1 MRLPEGVGQT
11 EDIMQYTYNTKGTC
25 SKQIIIDVE
34 GETITHVQYVGG
46 CPGNVQ
52 GVARLAENRPIDEVI
67 ACVDGIHCGPK
78 PTSCPD
84 QLAQAL
90 KEIKAQMAG

>member
-1 MRLPEGVGQT
+1 MK
-11 EDIMQYTYNTKGTC
+11 YTHQNKGTC
-25 SKQIIIDVE
+25 SKAINIEMDGDIIRSVE
-34 GETITHVQYVGG
+34 YVGG

-67 ACVDGIHCGPK
+67 AAVDGIKCGPK

-90 KEIKAQMAG
+90 KEIKKQMAAERA

>member
-1 MRLPEGVGQT
+1 MK
-11 EDIMQYTYNTKGTC
+11 YTHQNRGTC
-25 SKQIIIDVE
+25 SKAINIEMDGDIIRSVE
-34 GETITHVQYVGG
+34 YVGG

-52 GVARLAENRPIDEVI
+52 GIARLAENRPVDEVI
-67 ACVDGIHCGPK
+67 SLVEGIRCGSK

-90 KEIKAQMAG
+90 KEIKAQTAQ

>member
-1 MRLPEGVGQT
+1 MK
-11 EDIMQYTYNTKGTC
+11 YTHQNKGTC
-25 SKQIIIDVE
+25 SKAINIEMDGDIIRSVE
-34 GETITHVQYVGG
+34 YVGG

-90 KEIKAQMAG
+90 KEIKQKMAEEKANA

>member
-1 MRLPEGVGQT
+1 MHFDYKPRGVCARMINIDLDESRQT
-11 EDIMQYTYNTKGTC
+11 IESVNF
-25 SKQIIIDVE
+25 
-34 GETITHVQYVGG
+34 VGG

-67 ACVDGIHCGPK
+67 AAVDGIRCGPK

-90 KEIKAQMAG
+90 KEIKKQMAAERA

>member
-1 MRLPEGVGQT
+1 
-11 EDIMQYTYNTKGTC
+11 MQYTYDTKGTC
-25 SKQIIIDVE
+25 SRQIIIDVE
-34 GETITHVQYVGG
+34 GETVTHVKYVGG

-67 ACVDGIHCGPK
+67 GLVEGIRCGFK

-90 KEIKAQMAG
+90 KEIKAKQAAG

>member
-1 MRLPEGVGQT
+1 MK
-11 EDIMQYTYNTKGTC
+11 YTHQNRGTC
-25 SKQIIIDVE
+25 SKAINIEMDGDIIRSVE
-34 GETITHVQYVGG
+34 YVGG

-67 ACVDGIHCGPK
+67 AAVDGIRCGPK

-90 KEIKAQMAG
+90 KEIKKQMAAERA

>member
-1 MRLPEGVGQT
+1 
-11 EDIMQYTYNTKGTC
+11 MQYTYNTKGTC
-25 SKQIIIDVE
+25 SRQIIIDVE
-34 GETITHVQYVGG
+34 GEKITGVKYVGG

-52 GVARLAENRPIDEVI
+52 GVARLAENRSIDEVI
-67 ACVDGIHCGPK
+67 GLVEGIKCGPK

-90 KEIKAQMAG
+90 KEIKAQQQAG

>member
-1 MRLPEGVGQT
+1 MK
-11 EDIMQYTYNTKGTC
+11 YTHQNKGTC
-25 SKQIIIDVE
+25 SKAINIEMDGDIIRSVE
-34 GETITHVQYVGG
+34 YVGG

-67 ACVDGIHCGPK
+67 AAVDGIRCGPK

-90 KEIKAQMAG
+90 KEIKKQMAAEQA

>member
-1 MRLPEGVGQT
+1 
-11 EDIMQYTYNTKGTC
+11 MQYTYNTKGTC
-25 SKQIIIDVE
+25 SRQIIIDVE

-67 ACVDGIHCGPK
+67 GLVEGIRCGFK

-90 KEIKAQMAG
+90 KEIKAQQVG

>member
-1 MRLPEGVGQT
+1 
-11 EDIMQYTYNTKGTC
+11 MQYTYNTKGTC
-25 SKQIIIDVE
+25 SRQIIIDVE

-67 ACVDGIHCGPK
+67 SLVDGIRCGFK

-90 KEIKAQMAG
+90 KEIKAQQQAG